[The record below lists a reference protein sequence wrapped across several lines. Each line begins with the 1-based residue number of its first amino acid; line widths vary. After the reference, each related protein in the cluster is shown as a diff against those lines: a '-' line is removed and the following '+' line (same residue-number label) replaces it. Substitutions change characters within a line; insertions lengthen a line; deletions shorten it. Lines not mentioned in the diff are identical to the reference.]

1 MLKNIDFNKNS
12 QRWKNYFCLFISF
25 LFLIFFYVN
34 RTTILE
40 NDPEFSSKFKIASIV
55 LGWIVGVVLIF
66 VRLDFGKKWNRV
78 INILYILFAPCYI
91 FFNMEIAVFNE
102 TYSFRGQHL
111 SLLLFNFLLIGIL
124 ELIFIV
130 ITNRV
135 RLGTDIWAFIC
146 IMFNIVNHFVYEFR
160 GTPAMASDIATV
172 GTALEVADGYKIQF
186 NFYTTVALVMLFD
199 FIMLG
204 RVIKCEPVFKKVS
217 HRLCGIAVMAIV
229 SVTGFSQL
237 VMTDMVSNRGLYLS
251 LFNPMRS
258 YQQYGSIAC
267 FTRSIKLSVP
277 EKPNGY
283 SLKKVEEITSKYTSD
298 TVDPNKKR
306 PNVIA
311 VINEAFSD
319 PQILGDIETNE
330 DYMPFI
336 HDLMKNGNCVS
347 GTTYASIVGGQTANT
362 EYEFLT
368 GNSMA
373 FLPKGTVAF
382 QLYLRHAM
390 PSLVTELKS
399 EGYTGNSAT
408 HLQKA
413 RNYNRDKAYP
423 LLGFDKFYDYTNM
436 IVPFVKMRNNATD
449 QCTYDNITHDYEQ
462 QRKST
467 DAPYFGYTMTIQ
479 NHSSYDVPFDNFDDK
494 RIVVENADA
503 TDLGYYL
510 SLIKYSDEMFENLI
524 NYYKNTDEPTVIF
537 LTGDH
542 QPRIHDESMDSITN
556 GEWRNWNDEEMMRRY
571 EVPFLIWANYD
582 IDKKTVEKTSM
593 NYLQTILMETIDGD
607 LTGFQK
613 FQQDLQKEEITSKY
627 TSDTVDPNKK
637 RPNVIAVI
645 NEAFSDPQI
654 LGDIETN
661 EDYMPFIH
669 DLMKN
674 GNCVSGTT
682 YASIVGGQTANTEY
696 EFLTGNSMAF
706 LPKGTVA
713 FQLYLRHAMPS
724 LVTELKSEGYTGN
737 SATHLQ
743 KARNYN
749 RDKAYPLLGFDKF
762 YDYTNMIVPFVKM
775 RNNATDQCTYDNI
788 THDYEQQRKST
799 DAPYFGYTM
808 TIQNHS
814 SYDVPFDNFDDKRI
828 VVENADATD
837 LGYYLSLIKYSDEMF
852 ENLINYYKNTDE
864 PTVIFLTGDH
874 QPRIHDESMDSI
886 TNGEWRNWN
895 DEEMM
900 RRYEVPFLIW
910 ANYDIDKKT
919 VEKTSMNYLQ
929 TILMETIDGDLT
941 GFQKFQQDL
950 QKEIPVLTS
959 NGYWGADGKFY
970 SVDDKNS
977 PYYDLIQEYAM
988 LQYNDMTDYKNR
1000 VEDFFELKQ

>member
-1 MLKNIDFNKNS
+1 MEQSNKYS
-12 QRWKNYFCLFISF
+12 VYPVC
-25 LFLIFFYVN
+25 
-34 RTTILE
+34 T
-40 NDPEFSSKFKIASIV
+40 V
-55 LGWIVGVVLIF
+55 LH
-66 VRLDFGKKWNRV
+66 
-78 INILYILFAPCYI
+78 

-102 TYSFRGQHL
+102 TYSFREQHL

-146 IMFNIVNHFVYEFR
+146 VMFNIVNYFVYEFR
-160 GTPAMASDIATV
+160 GTPVMASDIATV

-217 HRLCGIAVMAIV
+217 HRLCGIAVMAVV

-267 FTRSIKLSVP
+267 FARSIKLSVP

-306 PNVIA
+306 PNVIV

-319 PQILGDIETNE
+319 PQVLGDIETNE

-390 PSLVTELKS
+390 SSLVTELKS

-503 TDLGYYL
+503 PDLGYYL

-593 NYLQTILMETIDGD
+593 NYLQTILMETIDG
-607 LTGFQK
+607 
-613 FQQDLQKEEITSKY
+613 E
-627 TSDTVDPNKK
+627 
-637 RPNVIAVI
+637 
-645 NEAFSDPQI
+645 
-654 LGDIETN
+654 
-661 EDYMPFIH
+661 
-669 DLMKN
+669 
-674 GNCVSGTT
+674 
-682 YASIVGGQTANTEY
+682 
-696 EFLTGNSMAF
+696 
-706 LPKGTVA
+706 
-713 FQLYLRHAMPS
+713 
-724 LVTELKSEGYTGN
+724 
-737 SATHLQ
+737 
-743 KARNYN
+743 
-749 RDKAYPLLGFDKF
+749 
-762 YDYTNMIVPFVKM
+762 
-775 RNNATDQCTYDNI
+775 
-788 THDYEQQRKST
+788 
-799 DAPYFGYTM
+799 
-808 TIQNHS
+808 
-814 SYDVPFDNFDDKRI
+814 
-828 VVENADATD
+828 
-837 LGYYLSLIKYSDEMF
+837 
-852 ENLINYYKNTDE
+852 
-864 PTVIFLTGDH
+864 
-874 QPRIHDESMDSI
+874 
-886 TNGEWRNWN
+886 
-895 DEEMM
+895 
-900 RRYEVPFLIW
+900 
-910 ANYDIDKKT
+910 
-919 VEKTSMNYLQ
+919 
-929 TILMETIDGDLT
+929 LT

>member
-1 MLKNIDFNKNS
+1 MLKNIDFNKNR

-66 VRLDFGKKWNRV
+66 VRLDFGKKGNRV

-102 TYSFRGQHL
+102 TYSFRKQHL

-146 IMFNIVNHFVYEFR
+146 VMFNIVNHFVYEFR

-298 TVDPNKKR
+298 TVDSNKKR
-306 PNVIA
+306 PNVIV

-319 PQILGDIETNE
+319 PQVLGDIETNE

-436 IVPFVKMRNNATD
+436 GVPFVKMRNNATD

-503 TDLGYYL
+503 PDLGYYL

-524 NYYKNTDEPTVIF
+524 NYYKNTDEPTVI
-537 LTGDH
+537 L
-542 QPRIHDESMDSITN
+542 
-556 GEWRNWNDEEMMRRY
+556 
-571 EVPFLIWANYD
+571 
-582 IDKKTVEKTSM
+582 
-593 NYLQTILMETIDGD
+593 
-607 LTGFQK
+607 
-613 FQQDLQKEEITSKY
+613 
-627 TSDTVDPNKK
+627 
-637 RPNVIAVI
+637 
-645 NEAFSDPQI
+645 
-654 LGDIETN
+654 
-661 EDYMPFIH
+661 
-669 DLMKN
+669 
-674 GNCVSGTT
+674 
-682 YASIVGGQTANTEY
+682 
-696 EFLTGNSMAF
+696 
-706 LPKGTVA
+706 
-713 FQLYLRHAMPS
+713 
-724 LVTELKSEGYTGN
+724 
-737 SATHLQ
+737 
-743 KARNYN
+743 
-749 RDKAYPLLGFDKF
+749 
-762 YDYTNMIVPFVKM
+762 
-775 RNNATDQCTYDNI
+775 
-788 THDYEQQRKST
+788 
-799 DAPYFGYTM
+799 
-808 TIQNHS
+808 
-814 SYDVPFDNFDDKRI
+814 
-828 VVENADATD
+828 
-837 LGYYLSLIKYSDEMF
+837 
-852 ENLINYYKNTDE
+852 
-864 PTVIFLTGDH
+864 LTGDH

-988 LQYNDMTDYKNR
+988 LQYNDMMDYKNR

>member
-1 MLKNIDFNKNS
+1 MEK
-12 QRWKNYFCLFISF
+12 
-25 LFLIFFYVN
+25 LFLPIHFVSVSDLFYVN

-102 TYSFRGQHL
+102 TYSFREQHL

-146 IMFNIVNHFVYEFR
+146 VMFNIVNYFVYEFR
-160 GTPAMASDIATV
+160 GTPVMASDIATV

-217 HRLCGIAVMAIV
+217 HRLCGIAVMAVV

-267 FTRSIKLSVP
+267 FARSIKLSVP

-306 PNVIA
+306 PNVIV

-319 PQILGDIETNE
+319 PQVLGDIETNE

-390 PSLVTELKS
+390 PSLVTELKR

-462 QRKST
+462 QRKLT

-503 TDLGYYL
+503 PDLGYYL

-524 NYYKNTDEPTVIF
+524 NYYKNTDEPTVIL

-593 NYLQTILMETIDGD
+593 NYLQTILMETIDG
-607 LTGFQK
+607 
-613 FQQDLQKEEITSKY
+613 E
-627 TSDTVDPNKK
+627 
-637 RPNVIAVI
+637 
-645 NEAFSDPQI
+645 
-654 LGDIETN
+654 
-661 EDYMPFIH
+661 
-669 DLMKN
+669 
-674 GNCVSGTT
+674 
-682 YASIVGGQTANTEY
+682 
-696 EFLTGNSMAF
+696 
-706 LPKGTVA
+706 
-713 FQLYLRHAMPS
+713 
-724 LVTELKSEGYTGN
+724 
-737 SATHLQ
+737 
-743 KARNYN
+743 
-749 RDKAYPLLGFDKF
+749 
-762 YDYTNMIVPFVKM
+762 
-775 RNNATDQCTYDNI
+775 
-788 THDYEQQRKST
+788 
-799 DAPYFGYTM
+799 
-808 TIQNHS
+808 
-814 SYDVPFDNFDDKRI
+814 
-828 VVENADATD
+828 
-837 LGYYLSLIKYSDEMF
+837 
-852 ENLINYYKNTDE
+852 
-864 PTVIFLTGDH
+864 
-874 QPRIHDESMDSI
+874 
-886 TNGEWRNWN
+886 
-895 DEEMM
+895 
-900 RRYEVPFLIW
+900 
-910 ANYDIDKKT
+910 
-919 VEKTSMNYLQ
+919 
-929 TILMETIDGDLT
+929 LT

>member
-1 MLKNIDFNKNS
+1 MEQSNKYS
-12 QRWKNYFCLFISF
+12 VYPVC
-25 LFLIFFYVN
+25 
-34 RTTILE
+34 T
-40 NDPEFSSKFKIASIV
+40 V
-55 LGWIVGVVLIF
+55 LH
-66 VRLDFGKKWNRV
+66 
-78 INILYILFAPCYI
+78 

-146 IMFNIVNHFVYEFR
+146 VMFNIVNHFVYEFR

-319 PQILGDIETNE
+319 PQVLGDIETNE

-462 QRKST
+462 QRKLT

-503 TDLGYYL
+503 PDLGYYL

-524 NYYKNTDEPTVIF
+524 NYYKNTNEPTVIL

-582 IDKKTVEKTSM
+582 IDKKIVEKTSM

-613 FQQDLQKEEITSKY
+613 FQQDI
-627 TSDTVDPNKK
+627 
-637 RPNVIAVI
+637 
-645 NEAFSDPQI
+645 
-654 LGDIETN
+654 
-661 EDYMPFIH
+661 
-669 DLMKN
+669 
-674 GNCVSGTT
+674 
-682 YASIVGGQTANTEY
+682 
-696 EFLTGNSMAF
+696 
-706 LPKGTVA
+706 
-713 FQLYLRHAMPS
+713 
-724 LVTELKSEGYTGN
+724 
-737 SATHLQ
+737 
-743 KARNYN
+743 
-749 RDKAYPLLGFDKF
+749 
-762 YDYTNMIVPFVKM
+762 
-775 RNNATDQCTYDNI
+775 
-788 THDYEQQRKST
+788 
-799 DAPYFGYTM
+799 
-808 TIQNHS
+808 
-814 SYDVPFDNFDDKRI
+814 
-828 VVENADATD
+828 
-837 LGYYLSLIKYSDEMF
+837 
-852 ENLINYYKNTDE
+852 
-864 PTVIFLTGDH
+864 
-874 QPRIHDESMDSI
+874 
-886 TNGEWRNWN
+886 
-895 DEEMM
+895 
-900 RRYEVPFLIW
+900 
-910 ANYDIDKKT
+910 
-919 VEKTSMNYLQ
+919 
-929 TILMETIDGDLT
+929 
-941 GFQKFQQDL
+941 

-988 LQYNDMTDYKNR
+988 LQYNDMMDYKNR

>member
-1 MLKNIDFNKNS
+1 MEQSNKYS
-12 QRWKNYFCLFISF
+12 VYPVC
-25 LFLIFFYVN
+25 
-34 RTTILE
+34 T
-40 NDPEFSSKFKIASIV
+40 V
-55 LGWIVGVVLIF
+55 LH
-66 VRLDFGKKWNRV
+66 
-78 INILYILFAPCYI
+78 

-146 IMFNIVNHFVYEFR
+146 VMFNIVNHFVYEFR

-319 PQILGDIETNE
+319 PQVLGDIETNE

-524 NYYKNTDEPTVIF
+524 NYYKNTDEPTVI
-537 LTGDH
+537 L
-542 QPRIHDESMDSITN
+542 
-556 GEWRNWNDEEMMRRY
+556 
-571 EVPFLIWANYD
+571 
-582 IDKKTVEKTSM
+582 
-593 NYLQTILMETIDGD
+593 
-607 LTGFQK
+607 
-613 FQQDLQKEEITSKY
+613 
-627 TSDTVDPNKK
+627 
-637 RPNVIAVI
+637 
-645 NEAFSDPQI
+645 
-654 LGDIETN
+654 
-661 EDYMPFIH
+661 
-669 DLMKN
+669 
-674 GNCVSGTT
+674 
-682 YASIVGGQTANTEY
+682 
-696 EFLTGNSMAF
+696 
-706 LPKGTVA
+706 
-713 FQLYLRHAMPS
+713 
-724 LVTELKSEGYTGN
+724 
-737 SATHLQ
+737 
-743 KARNYN
+743 
-749 RDKAYPLLGFDKF
+749 
-762 YDYTNMIVPFVKM
+762 
-775 RNNATDQCTYDNI
+775 
-788 THDYEQQRKST
+788 
-799 DAPYFGYTM
+799 
-808 TIQNHS
+808 
-814 SYDVPFDNFDDKRI
+814 
-828 VVENADATD
+828 
-837 LGYYLSLIKYSDEMF
+837 
-852 ENLINYYKNTDE
+852 
-864 PTVIFLTGDH
+864 LTGDH

>member
-1 MLKNIDFNKNS
+1 MEK
-12 QRWKNYFCLFISF
+12 
-25 LFLIFFYVN
+25 LFLPIHFVSVSDLFYVN

-66 VRLDFGKKWNRV
+66 VRLDFGKKGNRV

-102 TYSFRGQHL
+102 TYSFRKQHL

-146 IMFNIVNHFVYEFR
+146 VMFNIVNHFVYEFR
-160 GTPAMASDIATV
+160 GTPVMASDIATV

-267 FTRSIKLSVP
+267 FARGIKLSVP

-298 TVDPNKKR
+298 IVDPNKKR

-319 PQILGDIETNE
+319 PQVLGDIETNE

-436 IVPFVKMRNNATD
+436 GVPFVKMRNNATD

-503 TDLGYYL
+503 PDLGYYL
-510 SLIKYSDEMFENLI
+510 SFIKYSDEMFENLI
-524 NYYKNTDEPTVIF
+524 NYYKNTDEPTVIL

-582 IDKKTVEKTSM
+582 IDKKIVEKTSM

-613 FQQDLQKEEITSKY
+613 FQQDI
-627 TSDTVDPNKK
+627 
-637 RPNVIAVI
+637 
-645 NEAFSDPQI
+645 
-654 LGDIETN
+654 
-661 EDYMPFIH
+661 
-669 DLMKN
+669 
-674 GNCVSGTT
+674 
-682 YASIVGGQTANTEY
+682 
-696 EFLTGNSMAF
+696 
-706 LPKGTVA
+706 
-713 FQLYLRHAMPS
+713 
-724 LVTELKSEGYTGN
+724 
-737 SATHLQ
+737 
-743 KARNYN
+743 
-749 RDKAYPLLGFDKF
+749 
-762 YDYTNMIVPFVKM
+762 
-775 RNNATDQCTYDNI
+775 
-788 THDYEQQRKST
+788 
-799 DAPYFGYTM
+799 
-808 TIQNHS
+808 
-814 SYDVPFDNFDDKRI
+814 
-828 VVENADATD
+828 
-837 LGYYLSLIKYSDEMF
+837 
-852 ENLINYYKNTDE
+852 
-864 PTVIFLTGDH
+864 
-874 QPRIHDESMDSI
+874 
-886 TNGEWRNWN
+886 
-895 DEEMM
+895 
-900 RRYEVPFLIW
+900 
-910 ANYDIDKKT
+910 
-919 VEKTSMNYLQ
+919 
-929 TILMETIDGDLT
+929 
-941 GFQKFQQDL
+941 

-988 LQYNDMTDYKNR
+988 LQYNDMMDYKNR

>member
-1 MLKNIDFNKNS
+1 MEQSNKYS
-12 QRWKNYFCLFISF
+12 VYPVC
-25 LFLIFFYVN
+25 
-34 RTTILE
+34 T
-40 NDPEFSSKFKIASIV
+40 V
-55 LGWIVGVVLIF
+55 LH
-66 VRLDFGKKWNRV
+66 
-78 INILYILFAPCYI
+78 

-319 PQILGDIETNE
+319 PQVLGDIETNE

-524 NYYKNTDEPTVIF
+524 NYYKNTDEPTVIL

-593 NYLQTILMETIDGD
+593 NYLQTILMETIDG
-607 LTGFQK
+607 
-613 FQQDLQKEEITSKY
+613 E
-627 TSDTVDPNKK
+627 
-637 RPNVIAVI
+637 
-645 NEAFSDPQI
+645 
-654 LGDIETN
+654 
-661 EDYMPFIH
+661 
-669 DLMKN
+669 
-674 GNCVSGTT
+674 
-682 YASIVGGQTANTEY
+682 
-696 EFLTGNSMAF
+696 
-706 LPKGTVA
+706 
-713 FQLYLRHAMPS
+713 
-724 LVTELKSEGYTGN
+724 
-737 SATHLQ
+737 
-743 KARNYN
+743 
-749 RDKAYPLLGFDKF
+749 
-762 YDYTNMIVPFVKM
+762 
-775 RNNATDQCTYDNI
+775 
-788 THDYEQQRKST
+788 
-799 DAPYFGYTM
+799 
-808 TIQNHS
+808 
-814 SYDVPFDNFDDKRI
+814 
-828 VVENADATD
+828 
-837 LGYYLSLIKYSDEMF
+837 
-852 ENLINYYKNTDE
+852 
-864 PTVIFLTGDH
+864 
-874 QPRIHDESMDSI
+874 
-886 TNGEWRNWN
+886 
-895 DEEMM
+895 
-900 RRYEVPFLIW
+900 
-910 ANYDIDKKT
+910 
-919 VEKTSMNYLQ
+919 
-929 TILMETIDGDLT
+929 LT

>member
-1 MLKNIDFNKNS
+1 MLKNIDFNKNR

-66 VRLDFGKKWNRV
+66 VRLDFGKKGNRV

-102 TYSFRGQHL
+102 TYSFRKQHL

-146 IMFNIVNHFVYEFR
+146 VMFNIVNHFVYEFR

-283 SLKKVEEITSKYTSD
+283 SLKKVEEITSKYISD

-319 PQILGDIETNE
+319 PQVLGDIETNE

-436 IVPFVKMRNNATD
+436 GVPFVKMRNNATD

-503 TDLGYYL
+503 PDLGYYL

-524 NYYKNTDEPTVIF
+524 NYYKNTNEPTVIL

-582 IDKKTVEKTSM
+582 IDKKIVEKTSM

-613 FQQDLQKEEITSKY
+613 FQQDI
-627 TSDTVDPNKK
+627 
-637 RPNVIAVI
+637 
-645 NEAFSDPQI
+645 
-654 LGDIETN
+654 
-661 EDYMPFIH
+661 
-669 DLMKN
+669 
-674 GNCVSGTT
+674 
-682 YASIVGGQTANTEY
+682 
-696 EFLTGNSMAF
+696 
-706 LPKGTVA
+706 
-713 FQLYLRHAMPS
+713 
-724 LVTELKSEGYTGN
+724 
-737 SATHLQ
+737 
-743 KARNYN
+743 
-749 RDKAYPLLGFDKF
+749 
-762 YDYTNMIVPFVKM
+762 
-775 RNNATDQCTYDNI
+775 
-788 THDYEQQRKST
+788 
-799 DAPYFGYTM
+799 
-808 TIQNHS
+808 
-814 SYDVPFDNFDDKRI
+814 
-828 VVENADATD
+828 
-837 LGYYLSLIKYSDEMF
+837 
-852 ENLINYYKNTDE
+852 
-864 PTVIFLTGDH
+864 
-874 QPRIHDESMDSI
+874 
-886 TNGEWRNWN
+886 
-895 DEEMM
+895 
-900 RRYEVPFLIW
+900 
-910 ANYDIDKKT
+910 
-919 VEKTSMNYLQ
+919 
-929 TILMETIDGDLT
+929 
-941 GFQKFQQDL
+941 

-988 LQYNDMTDYKNR
+988 LQYNDMMDYKNR

>member
-1 MLKNIDFNKNS
+1 
-12 QRWKNYFCLFISF
+12 
-25 LFLIFFYVN
+25 
-34 RTTILE
+34 
-40 NDPEFSSKFKIASIV
+40 
-55 LGWIVGVVLIF
+55 
-66 VRLDFGKKWNRV
+66 
-78 INILYILFAPCYI
+78 
-91 FFNMEIAVFNE
+91 
-102 TYSFRGQHL
+102 
-111 SLLLFNFLLIGIL
+111 
-124 ELIFIV
+124 
-130 ITNRV
+130 
-135 RLGTDIWAFIC
+135 
-146 IMFNIVNHFVYEFR
+146 
-160 GTPAMASDIATV
+160 
-172 GTALEVADGYKIQF
+172 
-186 NFYTTVALVMLFD
+186 
-199 FIMLG
+199 
-204 RVIKCEPVFKKVS
+204 
-217 HRLCGIAVMAIV
+217 
-229 SVTGFSQL
+229 
-237 VMTDMVSNRGLYLS
+237 
-251 LFNPMRS
+251 
-258 YQQYGSIAC
+258 
-267 FTRSIKLSVP
+267 
-277 EKPNGY
+277 
-283 SLKKVEEITSKYTSD
+283 
-298 TVDPNKKR
+298 
-306 PNVIA
+306 
-311 VINEAFSD
+311 
-319 PQILGDIETNE
+319 
-330 DYMPFI
+330 
-336 HDLMKNGNCVS
+336 MKNGNCVS

-593 NYLQTILMETIDGD
+593 NYLQTILMETIDG
-607 LTGFQK
+607 
-613 FQQDLQKEEITSKY
+613 E
-627 TSDTVDPNKK
+627 
-637 RPNVIAVI
+637 
-645 NEAFSDPQI
+645 
-654 LGDIETN
+654 
-661 EDYMPFIH
+661 
-669 DLMKN
+669 
-674 GNCVSGTT
+674 
-682 YASIVGGQTANTEY
+682 
-696 EFLTGNSMAF
+696 
-706 LPKGTVA
+706 
-713 FQLYLRHAMPS
+713 
-724 LVTELKSEGYTGN
+724 
-737 SATHLQ
+737 
-743 KARNYN
+743 
-749 RDKAYPLLGFDKF
+749 
-762 YDYTNMIVPFVKM
+762 
-775 RNNATDQCTYDNI
+775 
-788 THDYEQQRKST
+788 
-799 DAPYFGYTM
+799 
-808 TIQNHS
+808 
-814 SYDVPFDNFDDKRI
+814 
-828 VVENADATD
+828 
-837 LGYYLSLIKYSDEMF
+837 
-852 ENLINYYKNTDE
+852 
-864 PTVIFLTGDH
+864 
-874 QPRIHDESMDSI
+874 
-886 TNGEWRNWN
+886 
-895 DEEMM
+895 
-900 RRYEVPFLIW
+900 
-910 ANYDIDKKT
+910 
-919 VEKTSMNYLQ
+919 
-929 TILMETIDGDLT
+929 LT

-977 PYYDLIQEYAM
+977 PYYDLIQEYAI

>member
-1 MLKNIDFNKNS
+1 MLKNIDFNKNR

-66 VRLDFGKKWNRV
+66 VRLDFGKKGNRV

-146 IMFNIVNHFVYEFR
+146 VMFNIVNHFVYEFR

-319 PQILGDIETNE
+319 PQVLGDIETNE

-436 IVPFVKMRNNATD
+436 GVPFVKMRNNATD

-524 NYYKNTDEPTVIF
+524 NYYKNTNEPTVIL

-593 NYLQTILMETIDGD
+593 NYLQTILMETIDG
-607 LTGFQK
+607 
-613 FQQDLQKEEITSKY
+613 E
-627 TSDTVDPNKK
+627 
-637 RPNVIAVI
+637 
-645 NEAFSDPQI
+645 
-654 LGDIETN
+654 
-661 EDYMPFIH
+661 
-669 DLMKN
+669 
-674 GNCVSGTT
+674 
-682 YASIVGGQTANTEY
+682 
-696 EFLTGNSMAF
+696 
-706 LPKGTVA
+706 
-713 FQLYLRHAMPS
+713 
-724 LVTELKSEGYTGN
+724 
-737 SATHLQ
+737 
-743 KARNYN
+743 
-749 RDKAYPLLGFDKF
+749 
-762 YDYTNMIVPFVKM
+762 
-775 RNNATDQCTYDNI
+775 
-788 THDYEQQRKST
+788 
-799 DAPYFGYTM
+799 
-808 TIQNHS
+808 
-814 SYDVPFDNFDDKRI
+814 
-828 VVENADATD
+828 
-837 LGYYLSLIKYSDEMF
+837 
-852 ENLINYYKNTDE
+852 
-864 PTVIFLTGDH
+864 
-874 QPRIHDESMDSI
+874 
-886 TNGEWRNWN
+886 
-895 DEEMM
+895 
-900 RRYEVPFLIW
+900 
-910 ANYDIDKKT
+910 
-919 VEKTSMNYLQ
+919 
-929 TILMETIDGDLT
+929 LT

>member
-1 MLKNIDFNKNS
+1 M
-12 QRWKNYFCLFISF
+12 
-25 LFLIFFYVN
+25 
-34 RTTILE
+34 E

-66 VRLDFGKKWNRV
+66 VRLDFGKKGNRV

-102 TYSFRGQHL
+102 TYSFRKQHL

-146 IMFNIVNHFVYEFR
+146 VMFNIVNHFVYEFR

-267 FTRSIKLSVP
+267 FARGIKLSVP

-298 TVDPNKKR
+298 TVDSNKKR
-306 PNVIA
+306 PNVIV

-319 PQILGDIETNE
+319 PQVLGDIETNE

-436 IVPFVKMRNNATD
+436 GVPFVKMRNNATD

-503 TDLGYYL
+503 PDLGYYL

-524 NYYKNTDEPTVIF
+524 NYYKNTDEPTVIL

-582 IDKKTVEKTSM
+582 IDKKIVEKTSM

-613 FQQDLQKEEITSKY
+613 FQQDI
-627 TSDTVDPNKK
+627 
-637 RPNVIAVI
+637 
-645 NEAFSDPQI
+645 
-654 LGDIETN
+654 
-661 EDYMPFIH
+661 
-669 DLMKN
+669 
-674 GNCVSGTT
+674 
-682 YASIVGGQTANTEY
+682 
-696 EFLTGNSMAF
+696 
-706 LPKGTVA
+706 
-713 FQLYLRHAMPS
+713 
-724 LVTELKSEGYTGN
+724 
-737 SATHLQ
+737 
-743 KARNYN
+743 
-749 RDKAYPLLGFDKF
+749 
-762 YDYTNMIVPFVKM
+762 
-775 RNNATDQCTYDNI
+775 
-788 THDYEQQRKST
+788 
-799 DAPYFGYTM
+799 
-808 TIQNHS
+808 
-814 SYDVPFDNFDDKRI
+814 
-828 VVENADATD
+828 
-837 LGYYLSLIKYSDEMF
+837 
-852 ENLINYYKNTDE
+852 
-864 PTVIFLTGDH
+864 
-874 QPRIHDESMDSI
+874 
-886 TNGEWRNWN
+886 
-895 DEEMM
+895 
-900 RRYEVPFLIW
+900 
-910 ANYDIDKKT
+910 
-919 VEKTSMNYLQ
+919 
-929 TILMETIDGDLT
+929 
-941 GFQKFQQDL
+941 

-988 LQYNDMTDYKNR
+988 LQYNDMMDYKNR

>member
-1 MLKNIDFNKNS
+1 MLKNIDFNKNR

-34 RTTILE
+34 RTAILE

-66 VRLDFGKKWNRV
+66 VRLDFGKKWNGV

-146 IMFNIVNHFVYEFR
+146 VMFNIVNHFVYEFR

-336 HDLMKNGNCVS
+336 HDLMKNGNCVR

-462 QRKST
+462 QRKLT

-503 TDLGYYL
+503 PDLGYYL

-524 NYYKNTDEPTVIF
+524 NYYKNTDEPTVIL

-593 NYLQTILMETIDGD
+593 NYLQTILMGTIDGD

-613 FQQDLQKEEITSKY
+613 FQ
-627 TSDTVDPNKK
+627 
-637 RPNVIAVI
+637 
-645 NEAFSDPQI
+645 
-654 LGDIETN
+654 
-661 EDYMPFIH
+661 
-669 DLMKN
+669 
-674 GNCVSGTT
+674 
-682 YASIVGGQTANTEY
+682 
-696 EFLTGNSMAF
+696 
-706 LPKGTVA
+706 
-713 FQLYLRHAMPS
+713 
-724 LVTELKSEGYTGN
+724 
-737 SATHLQ
+737 
-743 KARNYN
+743 
-749 RDKAYPLLGFDKF
+749 
-762 YDYTNMIVPFVKM
+762 
-775 RNNATDQCTYDNI
+775 
-788 THDYEQQRKST
+788 
-799 DAPYFGYTM
+799 
-808 TIQNHS
+808 
-814 SYDVPFDNFDDKRI
+814 
-828 VVENADATD
+828 
-837 LGYYLSLIKYSDEMF
+837 
-852 ENLINYYKNTDE
+852 
-864 PTVIFLTGDH
+864 
-874 QPRIHDESMDSI
+874 
-886 TNGEWRNWN
+886 
-895 DEEMM
+895 
-900 RRYEVPFLIW
+900 
-910 ANYDIDKKT
+910 
-919 VEKTSMNYLQ
+919 
-929 TILMETIDGDLT
+929 
-941 GFQKFQQDL
+941 
-950 QKEIPVLTS
+950 
-959 NGYWGADGKFY
+959 
-970 SVDDKNS
+970 
-977 PYYDLIQEYAM
+977 
-988 LQYNDMTDYKNR
+988 
-1000 VEDFFELKQ
+1000 

>member
-1 MLKNIDFNKNS
+1 M
-12 QRWKNYFCLFISF
+12 
-25 LFLIFFYVN
+25 
-34 RTTILE
+34 E

-146 IMFNIVNHFVYEFR
+146 VMFNIVNHFVYEFR

-319 PQILGDIETNE
+319 PQVLGDIETNE

-436 IVPFVKMRNNATD
+436 GVPFVKMRNNATD

-462 QRKST
+462 QRKAT
-467 DAPYFGYTMTIQ
+467 DAP
-479 NHSSYDVPFDNFDDK
+479 
-494 RIVVENADA
+494 
-503 TDLGYYL
+503 DLGYYL

-524 NYYKNTDEPTVIF
+524 NYYKNTDEPTVIL

-593 NYLQTILMETIDGD
+593 NYLQTILMETIDG
-607 LTGFQK
+607 
-613 FQQDLQKEEITSKY
+613 E
-627 TSDTVDPNKK
+627 
-637 RPNVIAVI
+637 
-645 NEAFSDPQI
+645 
-654 LGDIETN
+654 
-661 EDYMPFIH
+661 
-669 DLMKN
+669 
-674 GNCVSGTT
+674 
-682 YASIVGGQTANTEY
+682 
-696 EFLTGNSMAF
+696 
-706 LPKGTVA
+706 
-713 FQLYLRHAMPS
+713 
-724 LVTELKSEGYTGN
+724 
-737 SATHLQ
+737 
-743 KARNYN
+743 
-749 RDKAYPLLGFDKF
+749 
-762 YDYTNMIVPFVKM
+762 
-775 RNNATDQCTYDNI
+775 
-788 THDYEQQRKST
+788 
-799 DAPYFGYTM
+799 
-808 TIQNHS
+808 
-814 SYDVPFDNFDDKRI
+814 
-828 VVENADATD
+828 
-837 LGYYLSLIKYSDEMF
+837 
-852 ENLINYYKNTDE
+852 
-864 PTVIFLTGDH
+864 
-874 QPRIHDESMDSI
+874 
-886 TNGEWRNWN
+886 
-895 DEEMM
+895 
-900 RRYEVPFLIW
+900 
-910 ANYDIDKKT
+910 
-919 VEKTSMNYLQ
+919 
-929 TILMETIDGDLT
+929 LT

>member
-1 MLKNIDFNKNS
+1 MEK
-12 QRWKNYFCLFISF
+12 
-25 LFLIFFYVN
+25 LFLPIHFVSVSDFFYVN

-66 VRLDFGKKWNRV
+66 VRLDFGKKGNRV

-102 TYSFRGQHL
+102 TYSFRKQHL

-146 IMFNIVNHFVYEFR
+146 VMFNIVNHFVYEFR
-160 GTPAMASDIATV
+160 GTPVMASDIATV

-298 TVDPNKKR
+298 TVDSNKKR
-306 PNVIA
+306 PNVIV

-319 PQILGDIETNE
+319 PQVLGDIETNE

-436 IVPFVKMRNNATD
+436 GVPFVKMRNNATD

-503 TDLGYYL
+503 PDLGYYL

-524 NYYKNTDEPTVIF
+524 NYYKNTNEPTVIL

-582 IDKKTVEKTSM
+582 IDKKIVEKTSM

-613 FQQDLQKEEITSKY
+613 FQQDI
-627 TSDTVDPNKK
+627 
-637 RPNVIAVI
+637 
-645 NEAFSDPQI
+645 
-654 LGDIETN
+654 
-661 EDYMPFIH
+661 
-669 DLMKN
+669 
-674 GNCVSGTT
+674 
-682 YASIVGGQTANTEY
+682 
-696 EFLTGNSMAF
+696 
-706 LPKGTVA
+706 
-713 FQLYLRHAMPS
+713 
-724 LVTELKSEGYTGN
+724 
-737 SATHLQ
+737 
-743 KARNYN
+743 
-749 RDKAYPLLGFDKF
+749 
-762 YDYTNMIVPFVKM
+762 
-775 RNNATDQCTYDNI
+775 
-788 THDYEQQRKST
+788 
-799 DAPYFGYTM
+799 
-808 TIQNHS
+808 
-814 SYDVPFDNFDDKRI
+814 
-828 VVENADATD
+828 
-837 LGYYLSLIKYSDEMF
+837 
-852 ENLINYYKNTDE
+852 
-864 PTVIFLTGDH
+864 
-874 QPRIHDESMDSI
+874 
-886 TNGEWRNWN
+886 
-895 DEEMM
+895 
-900 RRYEVPFLIW
+900 
-910 ANYDIDKKT
+910 
-919 VEKTSMNYLQ
+919 
-929 TILMETIDGDLT
+929 
-941 GFQKFQQDL
+941 

-988 LQYNDMTDYKNR
+988 LQYNDMMDYKNR

>member
-1 MLKNIDFNKNS
+1 MLKNIDFNKNR

-66 VRLDFGKKWNRV
+66 VRLDFGKKGNRV

-146 IMFNIVNHFVYEFR
+146 VMFNIVNHFVYEFR

-319 PQILGDIETNE
+319 PQVLGDIETNE

-462 QRKST
+462 QRKLT

-524 NYYKNTDEPTVIF
+524 NYYKNTDEPTVIL

-582 IDKKTVEKTSM
+582 IDKKIVEKTSM
-593 NYLQTILMETIDGD
+593 NYLQTILMETIDG
-607 LTGFQK
+607 
-613 FQQDLQKEEITSKY
+613 E
-627 TSDTVDPNKK
+627 
-637 RPNVIAVI
+637 
-645 NEAFSDPQI
+645 
-654 LGDIETN
+654 
-661 EDYMPFIH
+661 
-669 DLMKN
+669 
-674 GNCVSGTT
+674 
-682 YASIVGGQTANTEY
+682 
-696 EFLTGNSMAF
+696 
-706 LPKGTVA
+706 
-713 FQLYLRHAMPS
+713 
-724 LVTELKSEGYTGN
+724 
-737 SATHLQ
+737 
-743 KARNYN
+743 
-749 RDKAYPLLGFDKF
+749 
-762 YDYTNMIVPFVKM
+762 
-775 RNNATDQCTYDNI
+775 
-788 THDYEQQRKST
+788 
-799 DAPYFGYTM
+799 
-808 TIQNHS
+808 
-814 SYDVPFDNFDDKRI
+814 
-828 VVENADATD
+828 
-837 LGYYLSLIKYSDEMF
+837 
-852 ENLINYYKNTDE
+852 
-864 PTVIFLTGDH
+864 
-874 QPRIHDESMDSI
+874 
-886 TNGEWRNWN
+886 
-895 DEEMM
+895 
-900 RRYEVPFLIW
+900 
-910 ANYDIDKKT
+910 
-919 VEKTSMNYLQ
+919 
-929 TILMETIDGDLT
+929 LT

-988 LQYNDMTDYKNR
+988 LQYNDMMDYKNR

>member
-1 MLKNIDFNKNS
+1 MLKNIDFNKNR

-66 VRLDFGKKWNRV
+66 VRLDFGKKGNRV

-146 IMFNIVNHFVYEFR
+146 VMFNIVNHFVYEFR

-319 PQILGDIETNE
+319 PQVLGDIETNE

-462 QRKST
+462 QRKLT

-524 NYYKNTDEPTVIF
+524 NYYKNTDEPTVIL

-593 NYLQTILMETIDGD
+593 NYLQTILMETIDG
-607 LTGFQK
+607 
-613 FQQDLQKEEITSKY
+613 E
-627 TSDTVDPNKK
+627 
-637 RPNVIAVI
+637 
-645 NEAFSDPQI
+645 
-654 LGDIETN
+654 
-661 EDYMPFIH
+661 
-669 DLMKN
+669 
-674 GNCVSGTT
+674 
-682 YASIVGGQTANTEY
+682 
-696 EFLTGNSMAF
+696 
-706 LPKGTVA
+706 
-713 FQLYLRHAMPS
+713 
-724 LVTELKSEGYTGN
+724 
-737 SATHLQ
+737 
-743 KARNYN
+743 
-749 RDKAYPLLGFDKF
+749 
-762 YDYTNMIVPFVKM
+762 
-775 RNNATDQCTYDNI
+775 
-788 THDYEQQRKST
+788 
-799 DAPYFGYTM
+799 
-808 TIQNHS
+808 
-814 SYDVPFDNFDDKRI
+814 
-828 VVENADATD
+828 
-837 LGYYLSLIKYSDEMF
+837 
-852 ENLINYYKNTDE
+852 
-864 PTVIFLTGDH
+864 
-874 QPRIHDESMDSI
+874 
-886 TNGEWRNWN
+886 
-895 DEEMM
+895 
-900 RRYEVPFLIW
+900 
-910 ANYDIDKKT
+910 
-919 VEKTSMNYLQ
+919 
-929 TILMETIDGDLT
+929 LT

>member
-1 MLKNIDFNKNS
+1 MLKNIDFNKNR

-66 VRLDFGKKWNRV
+66 VRLDFGKKGNRV

-102 TYSFRGQHL
+102 TYSFRKQHL

-146 IMFNIVNHFVYEFR
+146 VMFNIVNHFVYEFR

-267 FTRSIKLSVP
+267 FARGIKLSVP

-298 TVDPNKKR
+298 TVDSNKKR
-306 PNVIA
+306 PNVIV

-319 PQILGDIETNE
+319 PQVLGDIETNE

-436 IVPFVKMRNNATD
+436 GVPVVKMRNNATD

-503 TDLGYYL
+503 PDLGYYL

-524 NYYKNTDEPTVIF
+524 NYYKNTNEPTVIL

-582 IDKKTVEKTSM
+582 IDKKIVEKTSM

-613 FQQDLQKEEITSKY
+613 FQQDI
-627 TSDTVDPNKK
+627 
-637 RPNVIAVI
+637 
-645 NEAFSDPQI
+645 
-654 LGDIETN
+654 
-661 EDYMPFIH
+661 
-669 DLMKN
+669 
-674 GNCVSGTT
+674 
-682 YASIVGGQTANTEY
+682 
-696 EFLTGNSMAF
+696 
-706 LPKGTVA
+706 
-713 FQLYLRHAMPS
+713 
-724 LVTELKSEGYTGN
+724 
-737 SATHLQ
+737 
-743 KARNYN
+743 
-749 RDKAYPLLGFDKF
+749 
-762 YDYTNMIVPFVKM
+762 
-775 RNNATDQCTYDNI
+775 
-788 THDYEQQRKST
+788 
-799 DAPYFGYTM
+799 
-808 TIQNHS
+808 
-814 SYDVPFDNFDDKRI
+814 
-828 VVENADATD
+828 
-837 LGYYLSLIKYSDEMF
+837 
-852 ENLINYYKNTDE
+852 
-864 PTVIFLTGDH
+864 
-874 QPRIHDESMDSI
+874 
-886 TNGEWRNWN
+886 
-895 DEEMM
+895 
-900 RRYEVPFLIW
+900 
-910 ANYDIDKKT
+910 
-919 VEKTSMNYLQ
+919 
-929 TILMETIDGDLT
+929 
-941 GFQKFQQDL
+941 

-988 LQYNDMTDYKNR
+988 LQYNDMMDYKNR

>member
-1 MLKNIDFNKNS
+1 MLKNIDFNKNR

-66 VRLDFGKKWNRV
+66 VRLDFGKKGNRV

-102 TYSFRGQHL
+102 TYSFRKQHL

-146 IMFNIVNHFVYEFR
+146 VMFNIVNHFVYEFR

-267 FTRSIKLSVP
+267 FARGIKLSVP

-306 PNVIA
+306 PNVIV

-319 PQILGDIETNE
+319 PQVLGDIETNE

-462 QRKST
+462 QRKLT

-503 TDLGYYL
+503 PDLGYYL

-524 NYYKNTDEPTVIF
+524 NYYKNTNEPTVIL

-582 IDKKTVEKTSM
+582 IDKKIVEKTSM

-613 FQQDLQKEEITSKY
+613 FQQDI
-627 TSDTVDPNKK
+627 
-637 RPNVIAVI
+637 
-645 NEAFSDPQI
+645 
-654 LGDIETN
+654 
-661 EDYMPFIH
+661 
-669 DLMKN
+669 
-674 GNCVSGTT
+674 
-682 YASIVGGQTANTEY
+682 
-696 EFLTGNSMAF
+696 
-706 LPKGTVA
+706 
-713 FQLYLRHAMPS
+713 
-724 LVTELKSEGYTGN
+724 
-737 SATHLQ
+737 
-743 KARNYN
+743 
-749 RDKAYPLLGFDKF
+749 
-762 YDYTNMIVPFVKM
+762 
-775 RNNATDQCTYDNI
+775 
-788 THDYEQQRKST
+788 
-799 DAPYFGYTM
+799 
-808 TIQNHS
+808 
-814 SYDVPFDNFDDKRI
+814 
-828 VVENADATD
+828 
-837 LGYYLSLIKYSDEMF
+837 
-852 ENLINYYKNTDE
+852 
-864 PTVIFLTGDH
+864 
-874 QPRIHDESMDSI
+874 
-886 TNGEWRNWN
+886 
-895 DEEMM
+895 
-900 RRYEVPFLIW
+900 
-910 ANYDIDKKT
+910 
-919 VEKTSMNYLQ
+919 
-929 TILMETIDGDLT
+929 
-941 GFQKFQQDL
+941 

-988 LQYNDMTDYKNR
+988 LQYNDMMDYKNR

>member
-1 MLKNIDFNKNS
+1 MEK
-12 QRWKNYFCLFISF
+12 
-25 LFLIFFYVN
+25 LFLPIHFVSVSDLFYVN

-102 TYSFRGQHL
+102 TYSFRKQHL

-146 IMFNIVNHFVYEFR
+146 VMFNIVNHFVYEFR
-160 GTPAMASDIATV
+160 GTPVMASDIATV

-298 TVDPNKKR
+298 TVDSNKKR
-306 PNVIA
+306 PNVIV

-319 PQILGDIETNE
+319 PQVLGDIETNE

-436 IVPFVKMRNNATD
+436 GVPFVKMRNNATD

-503 TDLGYYL
+503 PDLGYYL

-524 NYYKNTDEPTVIF
+524 NYYKNTNEPTVIL

-582 IDKKTVEKTSM
+582 IDKKIVEKTSM

-613 FQQDLQKEEITSKY
+613 FQQDI
-627 TSDTVDPNKK
+627 
-637 RPNVIAVI
+637 
-645 NEAFSDPQI
+645 
-654 LGDIETN
+654 
-661 EDYMPFIH
+661 
-669 DLMKN
+669 
-674 GNCVSGTT
+674 
-682 YASIVGGQTANTEY
+682 
-696 EFLTGNSMAF
+696 
-706 LPKGTVA
+706 
-713 FQLYLRHAMPS
+713 
-724 LVTELKSEGYTGN
+724 
-737 SATHLQ
+737 
-743 KARNYN
+743 
-749 RDKAYPLLGFDKF
+749 
-762 YDYTNMIVPFVKM
+762 
-775 RNNATDQCTYDNI
+775 
-788 THDYEQQRKST
+788 
-799 DAPYFGYTM
+799 
-808 TIQNHS
+808 
-814 SYDVPFDNFDDKRI
+814 
-828 VVENADATD
+828 
-837 LGYYLSLIKYSDEMF
+837 
-852 ENLINYYKNTDE
+852 
-864 PTVIFLTGDH
+864 
-874 QPRIHDESMDSI
+874 
-886 TNGEWRNWN
+886 
-895 DEEMM
+895 
-900 RRYEVPFLIW
+900 
-910 ANYDIDKKT
+910 
-919 VEKTSMNYLQ
+919 
-929 TILMETIDGDLT
+929 
-941 GFQKFQQDL
+941 

-988 LQYNDMTDYKNR
+988 LQYNDMMDYKNR

>member
-1 MLKNIDFNKNS
+1 MLKNIDFNKNR

-66 VRLDFGKKWNRV
+66 VRLDFGKKGNRV

-146 IMFNIVNHFVYEFR
+146 VMFNIVNHFVYEFR

-298 TVDPNKKR
+298 TVDSNKKR
-306 PNVIA
+306 PNVIV

-319 PQILGDIETNE
+319 PQVLGDIETNE

-436 IVPFVKMRNNATD
+436 GVPFVKMRNNATD

-503 TDLGYYL
+503 PDLGYYL

-524 NYYKNTDEPTVIF
+524 NYYKNTNEPTVIL

-582 IDKKTVEKTSM
+582 IDKKIVEKTSM

-613 FQQDLQKEEITSKY
+613 FQQDI
-627 TSDTVDPNKK
+627 
-637 RPNVIAVI
+637 
-645 NEAFSDPQI
+645 
-654 LGDIETN
+654 
-661 EDYMPFIH
+661 
-669 DLMKN
+669 
-674 GNCVSGTT
+674 
-682 YASIVGGQTANTEY
+682 
-696 EFLTGNSMAF
+696 
-706 LPKGTVA
+706 
-713 FQLYLRHAMPS
+713 
-724 LVTELKSEGYTGN
+724 
-737 SATHLQ
+737 
-743 KARNYN
+743 
-749 RDKAYPLLGFDKF
+749 
-762 YDYTNMIVPFVKM
+762 
-775 RNNATDQCTYDNI
+775 
-788 THDYEQQRKST
+788 
-799 DAPYFGYTM
+799 
-808 TIQNHS
+808 
-814 SYDVPFDNFDDKRI
+814 
-828 VVENADATD
+828 
-837 LGYYLSLIKYSDEMF
+837 
-852 ENLINYYKNTDE
+852 
-864 PTVIFLTGDH
+864 
-874 QPRIHDESMDSI
+874 
-886 TNGEWRNWN
+886 
-895 DEEMM
+895 
-900 RRYEVPFLIW
+900 
-910 ANYDIDKKT
+910 
-919 VEKTSMNYLQ
+919 
-929 TILMETIDGDLT
+929 
-941 GFQKFQQDL
+941 

-988 LQYNDMTDYKNR
+988 LQYNDMMDYKNR

>member
-1 MLKNIDFNKNS
+1 M
-12 QRWKNYFCLFISF
+12 
-25 LFLIFFYVN
+25 
-34 RTTILE
+34 E

-66 VRLDFGKKWNRV
+66 VRLDFGKKGNRV

-91 FFNMEIAVFNE
+91 FLNMEIAVFNE
-102 TYSFRGQHL
+102 TYSFGGQHL
-111 SLLLFNFLLIGIL
+111 SLLLFNFLLLGIL

-146 IMFNIVNHFVYEFR
+146 VMFNVVNHFVYEFR
-160 GTPAMASDIATV
+160 ETPAMASDIATV

-298 TVDPNKKR
+298 IVDPNKKR

-390 PSLVTELKS
+390 PSLVTELKR

-593 NYLQTILMETIDGD
+593 NYLQTILMETIDG
-607 LTGFQK
+607 
-613 FQQDLQKEEITSKY
+613 E
-627 TSDTVDPNKK
+627 
-637 RPNVIAVI
+637 
-645 NEAFSDPQI
+645 
-654 LGDIETN
+654 
-661 EDYMPFIH
+661 
-669 DLMKN
+669 
-674 GNCVSGTT
+674 
-682 YASIVGGQTANTEY
+682 
-696 EFLTGNSMAF
+696 
-706 LPKGTVA
+706 
-713 FQLYLRHAMPS
+713 
-724 LVTELKSEGYTGN
+724 
-737 SATHLQ
+737 
-743 KARNYN
+743 
-749 RDKAYPLLGFDKF
+749 
-762 YDYTNMIVPFVKM
+762 
-775 RNNATDQCTYDNI
+775 
-788 THDYEQQRKST
+788 
-799 DAPYFGYTM
+799 
-808 TIQNHS
+808 
-814 SYDVPFDNFDDKRI
+814 
-828 VVENADATD
+828 
-837 LGYYLSLIKYSDEMF
+837 
-852 ENLINYYKNTDE
+852 
-864 PTVIFLTGDH
+864 
-874 QPRIHDESMDSI
+874 
-886 TNGEWRNWN
+886 
-895 DEEMM
+895 
-900 RRYEVPFLIW
+900 
-910 ANYDIDKKT
+910 
-919 VEKTSMNYLQ
+919 
-929 TILMETIDGDLT
+929 LT

>member
-1 MLKNIDFNKNS
+1 MLKNIDFNKNR

-66 VRLDFGKKWNRV
+66 VRLDFGKKGNRV

-146 IMFNIVNHFVYEFR
+146 VMFNIVNHFVYEFR

-283 SLKKVEEITSKYTSD
+283 SLKKVEEITSKYISD

-319 PQILGDIETNE
+319 PQVLGDIETNE

-593 NYLQTILMETIDGD
+593 NYLQTILMETIDG
-607 LTGFQK
+607 
-613 FQQDLQKEEITSKY
+613 E
-627 TSDTVDPNKK
+627 
-637 RPNVIAVI
+637 
-645 NEAFSDPQI
+645 
-654 LGDIETN
+654 
-661 EDYMPFIH
+661 
-669 DLMKN
+669 
-674 GNCVSGTT
+674 
-682 YASIVGGQTANTEY
+682 
-696 EFLTGNSMAF
+696 
-706 LPKGTVA
+706 
-713 FQLYLRHAMPS
+713 
-724 LVTELKSEGYTGN
+724 
-737 SATHLQ
+737 
-743 KARNYN
+743 
-749 RDKAYPLLGFDKF
+749 
-762 YDYTNMIVPFVKM
+762 
-775 RNNATDQCTYDNI
+775 
-788 THDYEQQRKST
+788 
-799 DAPYFGYTM
+799 
-808 TIQNHS
+808 
-814 SYDVPFDNFDDKRI
+814 
-828 VVENADATD
+828 
-837 LGYYLSLIKYSDEMF
+837 
-852 ENLINYYKNTDE
+852 
-864 PTVIFLTGDH
+864 
-874 QPRIHDESMDSI
+874 
-886 TNGEWRNWN
+886 
-895 DEEMM
+895 
-900 RRYEVPFLIW
+900 
-910 ANYDIDKKT
+910 
-919 VEKTSMNYLQ
+919 
-929 TILMETIDGDLT
+929 LT

>member
-1 MLKNIDFNKNS
+1 MLKNIDFNKNR

-66 VRLDFGKKWNRV
+66 VRLDFGKKGNRV

-102 TYSFRGQHL
+102 TYSFRKQHL

-146 IMFNIVNHFVYEFR
+146 VMFNIVNHFVYEFR

-267 FTRSIKLSVP
+267 FARGIKLSVP

-298 TVDPNKKR
+298 TVDSNKKR
-306 PNVIA
+306 PNVIV

-319 PQILGDIETNE
+319 PQVLGDIETNE

-462 QRKST
+462 QRKLT

-503 TDLGYYL
+503 PDLGYYL

-524 NYYKNTDEPTVIF
+524 NYYKNTDEPTVIL

-613 FQQDLQKEEITSKY
+613 FQ
-627 TSDTVDPNKK
+627 
-637 RPNVIAVI
+637 
-645 NEAFSDPQI
+645 
-654 LGDIETN
+654 
-661 EDYMPFIH
+661 
-669 DLMKN
+669 
-674 GNCVSGTT
+674 
-682 YASIVGGQTANTEY
+682 
-696 EFLTGNSMAF
+696 
-706 LPKGTVA
+706 
-713 FQLYLRHAMPS
+713 
-724 LVTELKSEGYTGN
+724 
-737 SATHLQ
+737 
-743 KARNYN
+743 
-749 RDKAYPLLGFDKF
+749 
-762 YDYTNMIVPFVKM
+762 
-775 RNNATDQCTYDNI
+775 
-788 THDYEQQRKST
+788 
-799 DAPYFGYTM
+799 
-808 TIQNHS
+808 
-814 SYDVPFDNFDDKRI
+814 
-828 VVENADATD
+828 
-837 LGYYLSLIKYSDEMF
+837 
-852 ENLINYYKNTDE
+852 
-864 PTVIFLTGDH
+864 
-874 QPRIHDESMDSI
+874 
-886 TNGEWRNWN
+886 
-895 DEEMM
+895 
-900 RRYEVPFLIW
+900 
-910 ANYDIDKKT
+910 
-919 VEKTSMNYLQ
+919 
-929 TILMETIDGDLT
+929 
-941 GFQKFQQDL
+941 
-950 QKEIPVLTS
+950 
-959 NGYWGADGKFY
+959 
-970 SVDDKNS
+970 
-977 PYYDLIQEYAM
+977 
-988 LQYNDMTDYKNR
+988 
-1000 VEDFFELKQ
+1000 

>member
-1 MLKNIDFNKNS
+1 MEQSNKYS
-12 QRWKNYFCLFISF
+12 VYPVC
-25 LFLIFFYVN
+25 
-34 RTTILE
+34 T
-40 NDPEFSSKFKIASIV
+40 V
-55 LGWIVGVVLIF
+55 LH
-66 VRLDFGKKWNRV
+66 
-78 INILYILFAPCYI
+78 

-102 TYSFRGQHL
+102 TYSFRKQHL

-146 IMFNIVNHFVYEFR
+146 VMFNIVNHFVYEFR

-283 SLKKVEEITSKYTSD
+283 SLKKVEEITSKYISD

-319 PQILGDIETNE
+319 PQVLGDIETNE

-462 QRKST
+462 QRKLT

-503 TDLGYYL
+503 PDLGYYL

-524 NYYKNTDEPTVIF
+524 NYYKNTNEPTVIL

-613 FQQDLQKEEITSKY
+613 FQQDI
-627 TSDTVDPNKK
+627 
-637 RPNVIAVI
+637 
-645 NEAFSDPQI
+645 
-654 LGDIETN
+654 
-661 EDYMPFIH
+661 
-669 DLMKN
+669 
-674 GNCVSGTT
+674 
-682 YASIVGGQTANTEY
+682 
-696 EFLTGNSMAF
+696 
-706 LPKGTVA
+706 
-713 FQLYLRHAMPS
+713 
-724 LVTELKSEGYTGN
+724 
-737 SATHLQ
+737 
-743 KARNYN
+743 
-749 RDKAYPLLGFDKF
+749 
-762 YDYTNMIVPFVKM
+762 
-775 RNNATDQCTYDNI
+775 
-788 THDYEQQRKST
+788 
-799 DAPYFGYTM
+799 
-808 TIQNHS
+808 
-814 SYDVPFDNFDDKRI
+814 
-828 VVENADATD
+828 
-837 LGYYLSLIKYSDEMF
+837 
-852 ENLINYYKNTDE
+852 
-864 PTVIFLTGDH
+864 
-874 QPRIHDESMDSI
+874 
-886 TNGEWRNWN
+886 
-895 DEEMM
+895 
-900 RRYEVPFLIW
+900 
-910 ANYDIDKKT
+910 
-919 VEKTSMNYLQ
+919 
-929 TILMETIDGDLT
+929 
-941 GFQKFQQDL
+941 

>member
-1 MLKNIDFNKNS
+1 MEK
-12 QRWKNYFCLFISF
+12 
-25 LFLIFFYVN
+25 LFLPIHFVSVSDLFYVN

-102 TYSFRGQHL
+102 TYSFREQHL

-146 IMFNIVNHFVYEFR
+146 VMFNIVNYFVYEFR
-160 GTPAMASDIATV
+160 GTPVMASDIATV

-217 HRLCGIAVMAIV
+217 HRLCGIAVMAVV

-267 FTRSIKLSVP
+267 FARSIKLSVP

-306 PNVIA
+306 PNVIV

-319 PQILGDIETNE
+319 PQVLGDIETNE

-503 TDLGYYL
+503 PDLGYYL

-582 IDKKTVEKTSM
+582 IGKKTVEKTSM
-593 NYLQTILMETIDGD
+593 NYLQTILMETIDG
-607 LTGFQK
+607 
-613 FQQDLQKEEITSKY
+613 E
-627 TSDTVDPNKK
+627 
-637 RPNVIAVI
+637 
-645 NEAFSDPQI
+645 
-654 LGDIETN
+654 
-661 EDYMPFIH
+661 
-669 DLMKN
+669 
-674 GNCVSGTT
+674 
-682 YASIVGGQTANTEY
+682 
-696 EFLTGNSMAF
+696 
-706 LPKGTVA
+706 
-713 FQLYLRHAMPS
+713 
-724 LVTELKSEGYTGN
+724 
-737 SATHLQ
+737 
-743 KARNYN
+743 
-749 RDKAYPLLGFDKF
+749 
-762 YDYTNMIVPFVKM
+762 
-775 RNNATDQCTYDNI
+775 
-788 THDYEQQRKST
+788 
-799 DAPYFGYTM
+799 
-808 TIQNHS
+808 
-814 SYDVPFDNFDDKRI
+814 
-828 VVENADATD
+828 
-837 LGYYLSLIKYSDEMF
+837 
-852 ENLINYYKNTDE
+852 
-864 PTVIFLTGDH
+864 
-874 QPRIHDESMDSI
+874 
-886 TNGEWRNWN
+886 
-895 DEEMM
+895 
-900 RRYEVPFLIW
+900 
-910 ANYDIDKKT
+910 
-919 VEKTSMNYLQ
+919 
-929 TILMETIDGDLT
+929 LT

-959 NGYWGADGKFY
+959 NGYWGVDGKFY

>member
-1 MLKNIDFNKNS
+1 ML
-12 QRWKNYFCLFISF
+12 F
-25 LFLIFFYVN
+25 LFLSDW
-34 RTTILE
+34 T
-40 NDPEFSSKFKIASIV
+40 
-55 LGWIVGVVLIF
+55 
-66 VRLDFGKKWNRV
+66 FGKKWNRV
-78 INILYILFAPCYI
+78 IKIFCISCLHHATL

-146 IMFNIVNHFVYEFR
+146 VMFNIVNHFVYEFR

-283 SLKKVEEITSKYTSD
+283 SLKKVEEITSKYISD

-319 PQILGDIETNE
+319 PQVLGDIETNE

-413 RNYNRDKAYP
+413 RNYNRARHIRCLD
-423 LLGFDKFYDYTNM
+423 LISFMNYTNM

-462 QRKST
+462 QRK
-467 DAPYFGYTMTIQ
+467 
-479 NHSSYDVPFDNFDDK
+479 FD
-494 RIVVENADA
+494 RC
-503 TDLGYYL
+503 
-510 SLIKYSDEMFENLI
+510 
-524 NYYKNTDEPTVIF
+524 TVF
-537 LTGDH
+537 RL
-542 QPRIHDESMDSITN
+542 
-556 GEWRNWNDEEMMRRY
+556 
-571 EVPFLIWANYD
+571 
-582 IDKKTVEKTSM
+582 
-593 NYLQTILMETIDGD
+593 
-607 LTGFQK
+607 
-613 FQQDLQKEEITSKY
+613 
-627 TSDTVDPNKK
+627 
-637 RPNVIAVI
+637 
-645 NEAFSDPQI
+645 
-654 LGDIETN
+654 
-661 EDYMPFIH
+661 
-669 DLMKN
+669 
-674 GNCVSGTT
+674 
-682 YASIVGGQTANTEY
+682 
-696 EFLTGNSMAF
+696 
-706 LPKGTVA
+706 
-713 FQLYLRHAMPS
+713 
-724 LVTELKSEGYTGN
+724 
-737 SATHLQ
+737 
-743 KARNYN
+743 
-749 RDKAYPLLGFDKF
+749 
-762 YDYTNMIVPFVKM
+762 
-775 RNNATDQCTYDNI
+775 
-788 THDYEQQRKST
+788 
-799 DAPYFGYTM
+799 
-808 TIQNHS
+808 
-814 SYDVPFDNFDDKRI
+814 
-828 VVENADATD
+828 
-837 LGYYLSLIKYSDEMF
+837 
-852 ENLINYYKNTDE
+852 
-864 PTVIFLTGDH
+864 
-874 QPRIHDESMDSI
+874 
-886 TNGEWRNWN
+886 
-895 DEEMM
+895 
-900 RRYEVPFLIW
+900 
-910 ANYDIDKKT
+910 
-919 VEKTSMNYLQ
+919 
-929 TILMETIDGDLT
+929 
-941 GFQKFQQDL
+941 
-950 QKEIPVLTS
+950 
-959 NGYWGADGKFY
+959 
-970 SVDDKNS
+970 
-977 PYYDLIQEYAM
+977 YYDDSEP
-988 LQYNDMTDYKNR
+988 
-1000 VEDFFELKQ
+1000 

>member
-1 MLKNIDFNKNS
+1 MLKNIDFNKNR

-66 VRLDFGKKWNRV
+66 VRLDFGKKGNRV

-146 IMFNIVNHFVYEFR
+146 VMFNIVNHFVYEFR

-319 PQILGDIETNE
+319 PQVLGDIETNE

-462 QRKST
+462 QRKLT

-524 NYYKNTDEPTVIF
+524 NYYKNTDEPTVIL

-582 IDKKTVEKTSM
+582 IDKKIVEKTSM

-613 FQQDLQKEEITSKY
+613 FQQDI
-627 TSDTVDPNKK
+627 
-637 RPNVIAVI
+637 
-645 NEAFSDPQI
+645 
-654 LGDIETN
+654 
-661 EDYMPFIH
+661 
-669 DLMKN
+669 
-674 GNCVSGTT
+674 
-682 YASIVGGQTANTEY
+682 
-696 EFLTGNSMAF
+696 
-706 LPKGTVA
+706 
-713 FQLYLRHAMPS
+713 
-724 LVTELKSEGYTGN
+724 
-737 SATHLQ
+737 
-743 KARNYN
+743 
-749 RDKAYPLLGFDKF
+749 
-762 YDYTNMIVPFVKM
+762 
-775 RNNATDQCTYDNI
+775 
-788 THDYEQQRKST
+788 
-799 DAPYFGYTM
+799 
-808 TIQNHS
+808 
-814 SYDVPFDNFDDKRI
+814 
-828 VVENADATD
+828 
-837 LGYYLSLIKYSDEMF
+837 
-852 ENLINYYKNTDE
+852 
-864 PTVIFLTGDH
+864 
-874 QPRIHDESMDSI
+874 
-886 TNGEWRNWN
+886 
-895 DEEMM
+895 
-900 RRYEVPFLIW
+900 
-910 ANYDIDKKT
+910 
-919 VEKTSMNYLQ
+919 
-929 TILMETIDGDLT
+929 
-941 GFQKFQQDL
+941 

-988 LQYNDMTDYKNR
+988 LQYNDMMDYKNR